1 MNIEE
6 RKKNFLEEQKV
17 DKISLYS
24 EGKINEKAIEIL
36 IKKAYLDSQPR
47 LISGHEN
54 IREILDDM
62 GKENN
67 PLHYLSKR
75 IKEFL
80 TDSYDKE
87 RFDDWHKKTCEKFLH
102 IYNNLIREKN
112 SDKFEEQKIGKS
124 QKIINMTLKYLYCM
138 SDKDEKFIYCHMPL
152 DHFTLCNWFYR
163 ESKCKDYKVLKKEV
177 EAWSKIDK
185 YVSKNS
191 EEHTYMWFQ
200 NKITELLEDEKFK
213 DLYKEKSLLQAELII
228 WEEEKMIEALRGVA
242 NLSIKEN
249 IEIYNEDLKTI
260 IKKAKENILELE
272 KRMN

>member
-6 RKKNFLEEQKV
+6 RKKSFLEEQKV

-24 EGKINEKAIEIL
+24 EGKINEKTIEIV

-80 TDSYDKE
+80 TDPYDKE
-87 RFDDWHKKTCEKFLH
+87 RFDDWHKKTCEEFLR

-138 SDKDEKFIYCHMPL
+138 PDKDEKFIYCHMPL

-213 DLYKEKSLLQAELII
+213 DLYKEKSLLQTELII